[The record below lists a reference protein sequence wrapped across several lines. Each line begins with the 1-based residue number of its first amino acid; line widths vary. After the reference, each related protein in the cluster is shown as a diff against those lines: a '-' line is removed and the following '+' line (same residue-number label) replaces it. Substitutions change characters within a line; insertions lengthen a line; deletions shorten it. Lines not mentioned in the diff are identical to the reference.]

1 MIQLANVKITLKIII
16 QLNWTTKKK
25 TKTLKKRLIPVRAKW
40 ENISHLN
47 MKSIM
52 RAVRVSIAKEV
63 KYILYT
69 KAIYIVKK
77 KNVKKRKHVYHIIV
91 NEGV

>member
-25 TKTLKKRLIPVRAKW
+25 TKTLNKTLKKRLIPVRAKW

-77 KNVKKRKHVYHIIV
+77 RK
-91 NEGV
+91 